1 MHCVIEV
8 QLLLVL
14 RHCSGRQH
22 LTYCRACRTATT
34 VTVAV
39 AAAAVA
45 ELHLML
51 EYSAQL

>member
-22 LTYCRACRTATT
+22 LTYCRVCST
-34 VTVAV
+34 VVAV
-39 AAAAVA
+39 AVA
-45 ELHLML
+45 ELHLMQ
-51 EYSAQL
+51 EYSVQL